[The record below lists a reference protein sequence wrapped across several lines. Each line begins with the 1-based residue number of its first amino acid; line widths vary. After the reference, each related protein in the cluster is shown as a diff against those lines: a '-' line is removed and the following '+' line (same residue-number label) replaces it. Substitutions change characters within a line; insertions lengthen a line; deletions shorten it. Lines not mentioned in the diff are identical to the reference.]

1 MGKHAWMMAC
11 AVGAL
16 GFGVDSARAATA
28 TAAADTTAGS
38 ATVTEITVTAEK
50 REENLEKVPVAVSAF
65 TSKQRDVIGIESIQD
80 ITNFT
85 PGFAYSSSLDR
96 AFIRGVGRQTNNL
109 SSQPG
114 VATYNDGVYNSATVA
129 AAGDSLFVDRTEIL
143 RGPQGTLYGR
153 NSIGGTI
160 NGISRRPT
168 DSFYAEGRIGL
179 GNYGVNNY
187 EAAISGPVGGGLK
200 MRLAAY
206 DYNQDEGFYQNV
218 AGLAGEGGRG
228 SLWYVEGQL
237 SDTFGPVDV
246 WAKVD
251 SVGGSTSYRSGTSN
265 EPFDTS
271 PFPIGTLGPGA
282 GFVYNPCFAAARF
295 VPCAGSPSL
304 LGDGLGGTFTQ
315 VGNVTQ
321 NPGITNPRE
330 FNTNTTELSR
340 LTNDYNFTGEAV
352 WHTGMNADLKYI
364 GGYTHYNY
372 FLTTDFDGTPVT
384 SYTLPTLPGAGPAG
398 SFGNPCGG
406 ICPAAQVFPSSPF
419 VYRENKS
426 YWSNE
431 LDLTSTGNA
440 PLQWIVGF
448 YEYHEEFTQPVDFFD
463 PQQTQLLNPVSL
475 LPLFAGFRVP
485 VAPNPTANF
494 YHVNQDMKADSLAG
508 FGQADW
514 KVTDTLKLTGGV
526 RYSND
531 WEGGVESTRQI
542 TWGLPAFFGFP
553 ATGPGSLGPIQIF
566 GNTLPSVDVTSFLIC
581 PTGTPNTAANPSACT
596 STTGPLAPGVKS
608 IATVNNA
615 TGLWSRALGANW
627 SAVTGTAGAEWTPTA
642 DALYY
647 AKYSRGYK
655 AGGFNTGTLTTDP
668 ETQPEFL
675 DAYEVGAKNQWLNRT
690 LQTNLAVFYYNY
702 ANMQIPLS
710 VQPSSGPAT
719 TQFFNMKQVIS
730 YGVELETI
738 WQPIENAQI
747 LFNYSYLNA
756 TIHDRSRCFVDGTD
770 PHALIPGDQI
780 AGCPAPVGGT
790 QAQSVDGQTVP
801 ESPRN
806 RVTINGNYTFHFDP
820 GSLTLSV
827 TYIWK
832 DRTYDS
838 IFNRFYNLAPAYD
851 QVDLRATFNDVKD
864 RYSIILYGKNVFNTL
879 GFDNVA
885 GQGLTSQ
892 LAAGSG
898 QFGSFQAF
906 GLTPPATYGVEFQF
920 RFR

>member
-1 MGKHAWMMAC
+1 MSKRAWMLAC

-16 GFGVDSARAATA
+16 GFGVESARAATA
-28 TAAADTTAGS
+28 TATADATAGA

-65 TSKQRDVIGIESIQD
+65 TSRQRDVLGIETIQD

-85 PGFAYSSSLDR
+85 PGFSYSSSLDR

-114 VATYNDGVYNSATVA
+114 VATYNDGVYNSSVNA
-129 AAGDSLFVDRTEIL
+129 AAGDSLFIAQTEVL

-160 NGISRRPT
+160 NAVSRRPT
-168 DSFYAEGRIGL
+168 DTFYAEGRINI
-179 GNYGVNNY
+179 GNYGLNNY
-187 EAAISGPVGGGLK
+187 EAAVSGPLGGGVK

-206 DYNQDEGFYQNV
+206 DYNQNQGFYRNV
-218 AGLAGEGGRG
+218 SGLAGEGGRG
-228 SLWYVEGQL
+228 STWYVEGQL
-237 SDTFGPVDV
+237 SDTIGPVDL
-246 WAKVD
+246 WGKVYAAGW
-251 SVGGSTSYRSGTSN
+251 SNSYRGGSSN
-265 EPFDTS
+265 EPFDTV

-282 GFVYNPCFAAARF
+282 GFAYNPCFTAARF

-315 VGNVTQ
+315 VGNVRQ
-321 NPGITNPRE
+321 NPGITNLRQ
-330 FNTNTTELSR
+330 FNTNTTELAH

-352 WHTGMNADLKYI
+352 WHTPWSADLKYI

-398 SFGNPCGG
+398 SFTNPCGG
-406 ICPAAQVFPSSPF
+406 ICPAAVVFPSSPF
-419 VYRENKS
+419 VYGENKS

-431 LDLTSTGNA
+431 FDLTSTGNA
-440 PLQWIVGF
+440 PFQWIVGL
-448 YEYHEEFTQPVDFFD
+448 YQYHEEFTQPVDFFD

-475 LPLFAGFRVP
+475 FPLFAGFRVP
-485 VAPNPTANF
+485 VAPNPTANY
-494 YHVNQDMKADSLAG
+494 YHINQDMKADSLAA

-581 PTGTPNTAANPSACT
+581 PTGTPNDPAHPNNC
-596 STTGPLAPGVKS
+596 TTGPLAPGVKS
-608 IATVNNA
+608 AATLNAA
-615 TGLWSRALGANW
+615 TGLWSRPLSADW
-627 SAVTGTAGAEWTPTA
+627 SAVTGTAGGEWTPT
-642 DALYY
+642 DDSLYY

-668 ETQPEFL
+668 QTQPEFL
-675 DAYEVGAKNQWLNRT
+675 DAFEFGAKNEWLNRT

-710 VQPSSGPAT
+710 VQPSSGPAQ
-719 TQFFNMKQVIS
+719 TQFFNMKNVVS

-738 WQPIENAQI
+738 WQPVANAQI

-756 TIHDRSRCFVDGTD
+756 TIHDKTDCFVDGND
-770 PHALIPGDQI
+770 PGALSPQNQA
-780 AGCPAPVGGT
+780 AGCLVVPGN
-790 QAQSVDGQTVP
+790 QAQKVDGEVVP

-806 RVTINGNYTFHFDP
+806 RITVNGNYTFHFDP
-820 GSLTLSV
+820 GALTLSV
-827 TYIWK
+827 TYVWK
-832 DRTYDS
+832 DQTYES
-838 IFNRFYNLAPAYD
+838 IFNRPYNLAPAYD

-864 RYSIILYGKNVFNTL
+864 RYSIILYGKNVFNAL
-879 GFDNVA
+879 GYDNVA
-885 GQGLTSQ
+885 GARLSSQPIATSQ
-892 LAAGSG
+892 L
-898 QFGSFQAF
+898 F